1 MLAHAIV
8 NPGVLMRTRLGVLVL
23 AVLLG
28 GCGGGEAE
36 AEAEAPG
43 PPVQTGRPWYDETPP
58 AAAAGPLTGC
68 TLPVR
73 FDLADRWKPKAVKL
87 DGSVFDDL
95 AKQGGATMACEI
107 DAKPAGNIGFLRV
120 WTVNETTAAPKAALE
135 AFVAGDKNLTEVT
148 YRDRKAGELS
158 AVEVTYLRSDEFS
171 DGKRERAVAVAAP
184 GGTIV
189 LKVSGLD
196 SGEFREM
203 LPAYNL
209 ALTSMAAT

>member
-1 MLAHAIV
+1 
-8 NPGVLMRTRLGVLVL
+8 MRTRLGVLVL
-23 AVLLG
+23 ALFLS
-28 GCGGGEAE
+28 GCGEAE
-36 AEAEAPG
+36 ADAEAPSA
-43 PPVQTGRPWYDETPP
+43 PAQTGRPWYDETAP
-58 AAAAGPLTGC
+58 AAAAGPVTGC

-73 FDLADRWKPKAVKL
+73 FDLADRWKPKPVTL

-120 WTVNETTAAPKAALE
+120 FTVDEKTAAPKAALE

-171 DGKRERAVAVAAP
+171 DGKRERAAAVATAQ
-184 GGTIV
+184 GTIV